1 MKKVEKTEEQW
12 KQELSDEQFMICRM
26 KGTERPF
33 TGKYNDNHEAGMYK
47 CLCCG
52 AELFPSDT
60 KFDSGTGWPSFDAA
74 VNETNVI
81 TETDSSHGMVRTEVM
96 CGSCRAHLGHV
107 FEDGPQPT
115 GLRFCINSASLDFEE
130 KK

>member
-1 MKKVEKTEEQW
+1 MKKVEKTAKQW

-33 TGKYNDNHEAGMYK
+33 TGKYNDCHEDGMYK
-47 CLCCG
+47 CMCCR

-60 KFDSGTGWPSFDAA
+60 KFDSGTGWPSFSAA
-74 VNETNVI
+74 VNDTNVI
-81 TETDSSHGMVRTEVM
+81 TETDSSYGMKRTEVM
-96 CGSCRAHLGHV
+96 CGSCQAHLGHV